1 MKHSGL
7 LITIILLLVFP
18 TLAGCSTG
26 NGTEATTTSTN
37 EPKNVVFSDFNLE
50 TAIRDTLGKRS
61 EEEILFDE
69 LANLTVLLA
78 SNKGINDTTGIE
90 QCVNLT
96 ELDLSNN
103 QIIDISPL
111 SGLTNLEVL
120 KLNMNEI
127 INISAISNLIN
138 LRWLNI
144 QDNDIGDIWPLA
156 YNAGLGEGDRVLLA
170 GNGILIVEHTGPW
183 DVVTELED
191 RGVELHTSY
200 SW

>member
-1 MKHSGL
+1 MKHYGL
-7 LITIILLLVFP
+7 LITIILLIVFT

-26 NGTEATTTSTN
+26 NGTEATMTSTN
-37 EPKNVVFSDFNLE
+37 EPKNVLFPDFNLE
-50 TAIRDTLGKRS
+50 TAIRDALNRPNGQ
-61 EEEILFDE
+61 EITIDE
-69 LANLTVLLA
+69 LASLTVLLA
-78 SNKGINDTTGIE
+78 SNKGITDATGIE
-90 QCVNLT
+90 YCVNLT

-103 QIIDISPL
+103 QIIDITPL
-111 SGLTNLEVL
+111 STLTNLEVL
-120 KLNMNEI
+120 NLNMNEI

-144 QDNDIGDIWPLA
+144 QNNDIGDIWPLA
-156 YNAGLGEGDRVLLA
+156 YNVGLGEGDRVLLA